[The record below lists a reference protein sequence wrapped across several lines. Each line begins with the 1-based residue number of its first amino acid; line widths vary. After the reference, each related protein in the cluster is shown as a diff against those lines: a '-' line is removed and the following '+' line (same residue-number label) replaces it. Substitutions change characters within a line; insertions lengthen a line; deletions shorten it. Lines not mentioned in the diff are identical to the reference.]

1 MTSETRPAD
10 YIDGVARKEFI
21 RVGLGVFL
29 VSFMNAHATLFS
41 IVFARNGHDLHTIG
55 VLLSAAA
62 IPIIFFALISSEFS
76 ARIGVLATLR
86 LAMLLTIIGFA
97 SFYFTRASFG
107 GALASRLVQ
116 GAGQGLFLSAAITYG
131 QSRLT
136 PARLLFM
143 LGVFSAMMP
152 LSQALGPPVG
162 EWTLARFGEN
172 AMIAIAVLPG
182 IAGLALTF
190 GVRPIP
196 SPPRTGG
203 LDLVASWRS
212 ELVLPLISVA
222 TAGALFGFAVAYLA
236 PALEARHIPLAA
248 FFTAST
254 LTMFATRFLGLRRVE
269 AVDRRLLVAS
279 GLALEAIGY
288 VCVSAAGSRAWVVA
302 IGGVLFGFGHSMIY
316 PVLAV
321 WVTDGVDAARRA
333 GPQAWLN
340 AFFNLGI
347 YATPLPETWLV
358 AAYGY
363 EATMVA
369 LSGLAA
375 LVAIWLAARA
385 ALSRR

>member
-1 MTSETRPAD
+1 MKDDVQPAD
-10 YIDGVARKEFI
+10 YIDQLARGEFI
-21 RVGLGVFL
+21 RVGLGVLL
-29 VSFMNAHATLFS
+29 VSFMTAHATLFS
-41 IVFARNGHDLHTIG
+41 IIFARNGHDLHDIG
-55 VLLSAAA
+55 VILSSAAL
-62 IPIIFFALISSEFS
+62 PIIFFSLISSEFCT
-76 ARIGVLATLR
+76 RIGVLPTLR
-86 LAMLLTIIGFA
+86 LAMVLCIIGFA
-97 SFYFTRASFG
+97 SFYFTRASFT
-107 GALASRLVQ
+107 GAIVSRIVQ

-136 PARLLFM
+136 PNRLLYL

-152 LSQALGPPVG
+152 LSQALGPPFG
-162 EWTLARFGEN
+162 EWSLARFGEN
-172 AMIAIAVLPG
+172 AMIAIAVVPG
-182 IAGLALTF
+182 LMGLALTF

-196 SPPRTGG
+196 SPPRAGG
-203 LDLVASWRS
+203 LDLVASWRK
-212 ELVLPLISVA
+212 ELVLPLVSVA
-222 TAGALFGFAVAYLA
+222 SAGSLFGFAVAYLA
-236 PALEARHIPLAA
+236 PALEARHIPIAA

-269 AVDRRLLVAS
+269 AVDRRFLVAA
-279 GLALEAIGY
+279 GLMLEAIGY
-288 VCVSAAGSRAWVVA
+288 VAVSGAGSRAWMVS

-363 EATMVA
+363 EAAMVA
-369 LSGLAA
+369 LAA
-375 LVAIWLAARA
+375 ITAAVAIWLAARA
-385 ALSRR
+385 TLSRL

>member
-1 MTSETRPAD
+1 MSVETRQPD
-10 YIDGVARKEFI
+10 YIDDVARKEFI

-41 IVFARNGHDLHTIG
+41 IVFARNGHDLHAIG
-55 VLLSAAA
+55 VILSAVA
-62 IPIIFFALISSEFS
+62 IPVIFFALISSEFS
-76 ARIGVLATLR
+76 ARIGVLPTLR
-86 LAMLLTIIGFA
+86 LAMLLTIVGFA

-107 GALASRLVQ
+107 GAIVSRFVQ

-136 PARLLFM
+136 PARLLFL

-172 AMIAIAVLPG
+172 AMIALAVIPG
-182 IAGLALTF
+182 LVGLALTF

-203 LDLVASWRS
+203 LDLVASWTNR
-212 ELVLPLISVA
+212 LIAPLTAVA

-236 PALEARHIPLAA
+236 PALEARHIPIAA

-288 VCVSAAGSRAWVVA
+288 LAVSGAGSRAWVVA

-363 EATMVA
+363 EAAMVSLSVLAGAVA
-369 LSGLAA
+369 L
-375 LVAIWLAARA
+375 WLAARA
-385 ALSRR
+385 ALSTR